1 MPGVACAQLEGR
13 VVRACDGRHVSSSSP
28 AGSYKWHVCSLEE
41 HGWWEE
47 GEAVVALRGVFG
59 FAVTPLLCRRL
70 ALGCGGQL

>member
-1 MPGVACAQLEGR
+1 MPGVVCSPLEGR
-13 VVRACDGRHVSSSSP
+13 VARACDGRHVSSSSP

-41 HGWWEE
+41 HGRREE
-47 GEAVVALRGVFG
+47 GEVGVAMGGVLG